1 MSEIINRQIPNAILW
16 FSIGYLVSVYLG
28 GKIIP
33 TVLNKIKNKILE
45 GAQKDNEII
54 PETYLFELFISGKT
68 LGYYERALFTLL
80 IAFNISGTASGMFA
94 YVTLKMIIDWM
105 NIITKDHDHI
115 ERKGVRSLIFR
126 SLIGSL
132 ISMLFAVIGGLICGL
147 YKDYYFWFI

>member
-1 MSEIINRQIPNAILW
+1 MSEIITRQIPNTILW
-16 FSIGYLVSVYLG
+16 FFIGYLVSLYLG

-33 TVLNKIKNKILE
+33 TVLEKIKNKILE
-45 GAQKDNEII
+45 GARKDNEII

-105 NIITKDHDHI
+105 NIITKDHEHI

-147 YKDYYFWFI
+147 YKDYYLWFI